1 MRLKRCEICT
11 EWMIDRT
18 TRTDDGHYRI
28 VKSKGT
34 VCAKC
39 TRKRL
44 IPSKKPKS

>member
-18 TRTDDGHYRI
+18 RTDDGHYRL
-28 VKSKGT
+28 VKPKGT

-39 TRKRL
+39 IHKRL
-44 IPSKKPKS
+44 IPGKKPKS